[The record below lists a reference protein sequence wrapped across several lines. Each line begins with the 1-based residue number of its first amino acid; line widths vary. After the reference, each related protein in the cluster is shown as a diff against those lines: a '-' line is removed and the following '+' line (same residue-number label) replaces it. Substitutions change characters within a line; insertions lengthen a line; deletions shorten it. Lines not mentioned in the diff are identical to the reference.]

1 MLKQPLRARYAQLSM
16 SEAFRRPRRR
26 PAILRDNELLFTTAM
41 AAAFFD
47 VTAKAFRQ
55 KEQYFIDH
63 DGNPIETLRSS
74 GGQRRYSLNDILKI
88 AHALRRANKMTDRQL
103 RLIVLRVDAF
113 KEPVL
118 KHRMKYRKGNKPS

>member
-1 MLKQPLRARYAQLSM
+1 M
-16 SEAFRRPRRR
+16 SEASKKRKPL
-26 PAILRDNELLFTTAM
+26 PLRDDLLMFSQGM

-47 VTAKAFRQ
+47 LTAKAFRD
-55 KEQYFIDH
+55 KEQFLFDSL
-63 DGNPIETLRSS
+63 GNKIIISRLPN
-74 GGQRRYSLNDILKI
+74 GDRRYSLNDILRI

-118 KHRMKYRKGNKPS
+118 KHRRRYRKGNYPE